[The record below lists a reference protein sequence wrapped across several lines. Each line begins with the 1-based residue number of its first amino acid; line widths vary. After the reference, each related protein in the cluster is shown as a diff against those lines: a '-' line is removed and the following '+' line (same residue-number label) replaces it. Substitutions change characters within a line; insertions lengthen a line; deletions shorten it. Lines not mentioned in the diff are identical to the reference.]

1 MSENGG
7 DVSAIEADV
16 ARLLGV
22 PVQLAGTVASGR
34 NSRVYRAETARGNL
48 VAVKQFHRS
57 HTATRDYLQ
66 VEHAALQF
74 LWDQGERRVP
84 EPIAIDLPAG
94 LLISEFVEGQR
105 VPSAAVSDADIDEA
119 VDFLVS
125 LKALTRMPG
134 SMSLPKASEACFT
147 AQAVVENIGHRRQR
161 LEQEGDLRVL
171 SGALGA
177 FLVDEFDPTLQDTV
191 DSSRHCL
198 ARAGAVPVDEKLPVD
213 LRTLSPSDFGFHN
226 SLRRVDGSLVFI
238 DFEHF
243 GWDDPAKMIADVI
256 LHPAMALPVAL
267 ADRFVAGMLQC
278 FSDDENIAARLQ
290 ALEPLFGLKW
300 CTILLNEFIAG
311 DMARRRFSER
321 GESDRDI
328 LLQAQICKA
337 QNMLHH
343 VQAAVRRLATP

>member
-1 MSENGG
+1 
-7 DVSAIEADV
+7 
-16 ARLLGV
+16 
-22 PVQLAGTVASGR
+22 
-34 NSRVYRAETARGNL
+34 
-48 VAVKQFHRS
+48 
-57 HTATRDYLQ
+57 

-343 VQAAVRRLATP
+343 LQAAVRRLATP